1 MERNYPQTPFCRYA
15 DDGIVHCQSEAEA
28 LLLKKVLE
36 ARFRECNLELHPE
49 KTRVVYCKDDD
60 RRGDYP
66 NTSLDFLGF
75 TFRPRRSKNRWDK
88 YFINFSPAVSNKAGR
103 VMRQKARRWELHLRS
118 DKSLED
124 LSRMF
129 GPIIRGWINYYGSFY
144 KSVLYPTLLH
154 LNRTLVRWATRK
166 FKRLRRHCRRAEYWL
181 GRIAHKQPWM
191 FPHWQMG
198 VRPTA
203 G

>member
-1 MERNYPQTPFCRYA
+1 MCLINGMERNYPQTPFCRYA

-103 VMRQKARRWELHLRS
+103 VMRRRL
-118 DKSLED
+118 DD
-124 LSRMF
+124 
-129 GPIIRGWINYYGSFY
+129 GNC
-144 KSVLYPTLLH
+144 
-154 LNRTLVRWATRK
+154 TR
-166 FKRLRRHCRRAEYWL
+166 
-181 GRIAHKQPWM
+181 
-191 FPHWQMG
+191 
-198 VRPTA
+198 
-203 G
+203 